1 MGYLLPFKLLNTVD
15 HTRRI
20 NSELFDYM
28 YPALRV
34 SIDRHLLECPEL
46 GVSDD
51 GAG

>member
-1 MGYLLPFKLLNTVD
+1 MGYLLPSNLLNTVG
-15 HTRRI
+15 HTQRI

-34 SIDRHLLECPEL
+34 SIGRHLLECPEL